1 MARTLPRL
9 TRGGAGS
16 YDRRHIREED
26 TMAIKVLELHH
37 HGIRVGPT
45 EADAD
50 RARTF
55 YQDVLGLSP
64 DPGRPYIPTIPGY
77 WMDVGG
83 RARPAAHARAHRAP
97 RGRLRPRRAEPGR
110 ELARPLGRGVSGLR
124 DPPPARRP
132 RPGYAHLYRGHP
144 RARPGLRE
152 HRDDAAHALDRLA
165 LHRCARNRGTEAAI
179 LPRGRPLRQALREL
193 GQRARGEPLP
203 HVPHGDRDPPGR

>member
-1 MARTLPRL
+1 MSPTSWLSPNASDHSIARIVHREPSRATQGGGILMARTLPRL

-64 DPGRPYIPTIPGY
+64 DPGRPYIPTI
-77 WMDVGG
+77 
-83 RARPAAHARAHRAP
+83 
-97 RGRLRPRRAEPGR
+97 
-110 ELARPLGRGVSGLR
+110 
-124 DPPPARRP
+124 
-132 RPGYAHLYRGHP
+132 
-144 RARPGLRE
+144 
-152 HRDDAAHALDRLA
+152 
-165 LHRCARNRGTEAAI
+165 
-179 LPRGRPLRQALREL
+179 
-193 GQRARGEPLP
+193 
-203 HVPHGDRDPPGR
+203 